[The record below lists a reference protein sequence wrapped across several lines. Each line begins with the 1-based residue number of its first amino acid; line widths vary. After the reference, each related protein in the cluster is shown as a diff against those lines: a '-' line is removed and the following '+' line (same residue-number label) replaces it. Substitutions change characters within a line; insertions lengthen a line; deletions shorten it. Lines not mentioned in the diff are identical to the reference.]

1 MHYSH
6 SVVKSG
12 RFLRGREGLLLAS
25 RRDIFSRTST
35 NMSECFTAVLT
46 MRGKVTRLWGLLL
59 RFDFLRSFIESRLLL
74 LPFMLPR
81 YATLQMQAGFIGPL
95 ARRAQVFP
103 VRVIVKQSL
112 SCVLCRK
119 TAMQQTG
126 LSQPLCRRGE
136 CVGGAAPAELVHVT
150 KEAGVSPKRC
160 KTFEQ

>member
-12 RFLRGREGLLLAS
+12 RFLRGREDLLLAS
-25 RRDIFSRTST
+25 RRDILSRTST

-46 MRGKVTRLWGLLL
+46 MRGEVTRLWGLLL

-74 LPFMLPR
+74 LPFMLRR
-81 YATLQMQAGFIGPL
+81 YATLQMHAGFIRPL
-95 ARRAQVFP
+95 ARRAQVFL

-119 TAMQQTG
+119 TAMQ
-126 LSQPLCRRGE
+126 
-136 CVGGAAPAELVHVT
+136 
-150 KEAGVSPKRC
+150 
-160 KTFEQ
+160 